1 MKKVVIL
8 TLLVICFMACGKKDP
23 EYPIFTYDQKE
34 AIYKE
39 AQDNNDTDKIKEIET
54 LMTQLEIAGKQGDKI
69 AEQEYE
75 DWHAVEVLYVSPKK
89 EDPGVN
95 LLNRSW

>member
-1 MKKVVIL
+1 MKRIIIAIGL
-8 TLLVICFMACGKKDP
+8 CLFIACGKKEA

-39 AQDNNDTDKIKEIET
+39 AQDNDDTDKIKDIET